1 MFQVGYYYNETFFG
15 NLKIIKLDMKLNIN
29 VRAYKRGLLSTE
41 TFPTAHNYIEAK
53 IYVTCEWMQCHLT
66 GFYC

>member
-1 MFQVGYYYNETFFG
+1 MTFFG

-53 IYVTCEWMQCHLT
+53 IYVTCE
-66 GFYC
+66 